1 MANYYNRYIKSF
13 AYIAAPLTDLLG
25 KGMVWRWGPAQQE
38 SFDQLKTALTT
49 TPILV
54 LPNLEQP
61 YYIIETDASDIAVGA
76 VLM

>member
-1 MANYYNRYIKSF
+1 
-13 AYIAAPLTDLLG
+13 
-25 KGMVWRWGPAQQE
+25 MVWRWGPAQQE

-54 LPNLEQP
+54 LPNLEWP
-61 YYIIETDASDIAVGA
+61 YYIIEANAFDIAVGA